1 MKKIFFL
8 LALSCVLYN
17 AGMANTVAKSI
28 TEQKTRSAAV
38 KSERPKL
45 KYDKH
50 KHRHKHFRHTRH
62 KK

>member
-8 LALSCVLYN
+8 LALSFTLCNL
-17 AGMANTVAKSI
+17 GMANTGVMSI
-28 TEQKTRSAAV
+28 AEQKTSTAAV
-38 KSERPKL
+38 KTEKPKG

-50 KHRHKHFRHTRH
+50 KHKHKHFRHTRH

>member
-8 LALSCVLYN
+8 LALSCALCN
-17 AGMANTVAKSI
+17 LSMANTGMHSI
-28 TEQKTRSAAV
+28 AEQKTSAA
-38 KSERPKL
+38 KTEKPKA

-50 KHRHKHFRHTRH
+50 KHKHKHFRHTRH